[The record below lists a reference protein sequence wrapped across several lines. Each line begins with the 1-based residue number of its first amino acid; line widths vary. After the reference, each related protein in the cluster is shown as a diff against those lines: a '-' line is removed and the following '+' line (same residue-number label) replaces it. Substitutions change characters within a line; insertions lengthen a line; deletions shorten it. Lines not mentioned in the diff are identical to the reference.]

1 MEQALL
7 DAARLE
13 PGQDVLVLGSG
24 ALALGAHE
32 RVGDGWV
39 YVVRSQVDELE
50 ELLGEAHAA
59 GASGVAY
66 LVGEAPVLPLPD
78 GAVAAAVGRIA
89 TDDGALGAAAEE
101 LARVLSAGGRASF
114 AEPDPDAG
122 EELARALA
130 AAGFEQVE
138 VVARGRG
145 GRRERPARLRMRE
158 PDDEPVSHPRGSR
171 HGSVAL
177 GRVR

>member
-1 MEQALL
+1 MSVGEVDMALL

-13 PGQDVLVLGSG
+13 PGDDVLVLDGQS
-24 ALALGAHE
+24 LALGAHA

-50 ELLGEAHAA
+50 ELLGEAHAV

-66 LVGEAPVLPLPD
+66 LVGETPVLPLPD
-78 GAVAAAVGRIA
+78 DAVAAAVGRIA
-89 TDDGALGAAAEE
+89 TEDGALVAAVEE
-101 LARVLSAGGRASF
+101 LARVLSPGGRASF
-114 AEPDPDAG
+114 AEPDAAAG

-138 VVARGRG
+138 AAQIGQEAVVSG
-145 GRRERPARLRMRE
+145 
-158 PDDEPVSHPRGSR
+158 H
-171 HGSVAL
+171 L
-177 GRVR
+177 G

>member
-1 MEQALL
+1 VSGAVVEQALL

-13 PGQDVLVLGSG
+13 PEEDVLVLGSG

-50 ELLGEAHAA
+50 ELLGEAHAV

-66 LVGEAPVLPLPD
+66 LVGETPVLPLPD
-78 GAVAAAVGRIA
+78 GAVTAALGRIA
-89 TDDGALGAAAEE
+89 TDDGALEAAAEE
-101 LARVLSAGGRASF
+101 LARVLSAGGRVSF
-114 AEPDPDAG
+114 AEPGAGAG

-138 VVARGRG
+138 V
-145 GRRERPARLRMRE
+145 
-158 PDDEPVSHPRGSR
+158 EPVGEEAVVSGR
-171 HGSVAL
+171 L
-177 GRVR
+177 G

>member
-1 MEQALL
+1 MPAPALEMSGSEVEQAVL
-7 DAARLE
+7 DAAQLE
-13 PGQDVLVLGSG
+13 PEEDVLVLGGG
-24 ALALGAHE
+24 ALALAAHE

-78 GAVAAAVGRIA
+78 AAVAAALGRIA
-89 TDDGALGAAAEE
+89 TDDGALVAAADE

-114 AEPDPDAG
+114 AEPGEAAG
-122 EELARALA
+122 QELARALA
-130 AAGFEQVE
+130 GAGFEHVE
-138 VVARGRG
+138 V
-145 GRRERPARLRMRE
+145 
-158 PDDEPVSHPRGSR
+158 EPVGAEAVVSGR
-171 HGSVAL
+171 L
-177 GRVR
+177 G

>member
-1 MEQALL
+1 MSSVEVDRALL

-13 PGQDVLVLGSG
+13 PEENVLVLGGG
-24 ALALGAHE
+24 ALALGAHD

-50 ELLGEAHAA
+50 ELLGEAHAV

-89 TDDGALGAAAEE
+89 TEDGALVAAAEE
-101 LARVLSAGGRASF
+101 LARVLAARGRVAF
-114 AEPDPDAG
+114 AEPDPAEGD
-122 EELARALA
+122 ELASSLA
-130 AAGFEQVE
+130 AVGFEDLAVTRAGDE
-138 VVARGRG
+138 AVVSGR
-145 GRRERPARLRMRE
+145 
-158 PDDEPVSHPRGSR
+158 
-171 HGSVAL
+171 L
-177 GRVR
+177 G

>member
-1 MEQALL
+1 MSGAGLEQALL

-13 PGQDVLVLGSG
+13 PAQDVLVLGSG

-66 LVGEAPVLPLPD
+66 LMGEAPVLPLPD
-78 GAVAAAVGRIA
+78 GAVAAAIGRIA
-89 TDDGALGAAAEE
+89 TDEGALVAAAEE
-101 LARVLSAGGRASF
+101 LARVLSTGGRGSF
-114 AEPDPDAG
+114 AESREAAG
-122 EELARALA
+122 QELARALA

-138 VVARGRG
+138 V
-145 GRRERPARLRMRE
+145 
-158 PDDEPVSHPRGSR
+158 EPVGEEAVVSGH
-171 HGSVAL
+171 L
-177 GRVR
+177 G

>member
-1 MEQALL
+1 MSVGGEVERALL

-13 PGQDVLVLGSG
+13 PEEDVLVLGGG

-66 LVGEAPVLPLPD
+66 LVGETPVLPLPD
-78 GAVAAAVGRIA
+78 GAVAAALGRIA
-89 TDDGALGAAAEE
+89 TEDGALDAAAAEV
-101 LARVLSAGGRASF
+101 ARVLSAHGRVSF
-114 AEPDPDAG
+114 AEPDAAAG
-122 EELARALA
+122 DELVRSLA
-130 AAGFEQVE
+130 AAGFEDLELVE
-138 VVARGRG
+138 AAGEAVVSG
-145 GRRERPARLRMRE
+145 RLR
-158 PDDEPVSHPRGSR
+158 
-171 HGSVAL
+171 
-177 GRVR
+177 

>member
-1 MEQALL
+1 MSSAEVERALL

-13 PGQDVLVLGSG
+13 PGQDVVVLGGG

-66 LVGEAPVLPLPD
+66 LVGAAPVLPLPD
-78 GAVAAAVGRIA
+78 GAVAAALGRIA
-89 TDDGALGAAAEE
+89 TEDGAIGAASDE
-101 LARVLSAGGRASF
+101 LARVLSAGGHVSF
-114 AEPDPDAG
+114 AEPDAAAG
-122 EELARALA
+122 DELARSLA
-130 AAGFEQVE
+130 AAGFEELQVVE
-138 VVARGRG
+138 AGGEAVVSGR
-145 GRRERPARLRMRE
+145 L
-158 PDDEPVSHPRGSR
+158 H
-171 HGSVAL
+171 
-177 GRVR
+177 